1 MASDGVEERRI
12 RTELAAV
19 LDEWRQ
25 EKPPFDEG
33 AFRARA
39 IAMAEASRDQE
50 LVDAVWDYREG
61 TIDRVELRRHPAYVR
76 QAERELEDLR
86 DRMGRSGIIGAL
98 HDR

>member
-25 EKPPFDEG
+25 EKPPFDED

-39 IAMAEASRDQE
+39 IAMAERSRDQE

-61 TIDRVELRRHPAYVR
+61 AIDRLELRRHPAYVR
-76 QAERELEDLR
+76 QADRELDDLR
-86 DRMGRSGIIGAL
+86 DRMESSGVTGAL
-98 HDR
+98 RER